1 MCTSKNVRLLI
12 NVGAYHFPLGMEAE
26 GKQRIYCTSSYLL
39 RVLQSVAVCC
49 SVLQC
54 VAVCI
59 EGMHEASDYQRGIQ
73 ILPITCEGV
82 IFVGVYFRFTQHCG
96 RAHVYLYYFVCM
108 CVCAYVTCPYTR
120 G

>member
-12 NVGAYHFPLGMEAE
+12 DVGAYHFPLGMEAE
-26 GKQRIYCTSSYLL
+26 GKQRIYCTGSYLL
-39 RVLQSVAVCC
+39 RVLQSVVVCC

-82 IFVGVYFRFTQHCG
+82 IFLCVYFCFSQQCG
-96 RAHVYLYYFVCM
+96 RAHVYL
-108 CVCAYVTCPYTR
+108 
-120 G
+120 